1 MSDAEKKQIPIHEGL
16 FTWPS
21 DDPRLIASKCK
32 NCGQIIFPAQV
43 SCPSCCLEDVEQILL
58 SKRGTL
64 WTWTVQG
71 FYPKS
76 PPYAGPDTPE
86 TFVPFGVGY
95 IELSNEV
102 RIESRLT
109 ENNPEKLKVG
119 MEMELVVEKFKEDE
133 EGNEVMIFAFKP
145 VTG

>member
-1 MSDAEKKQIPIHEGL
+1 MSEAEKKQIPIHEGL

-32 NCGQIIFPAQV
+32 SCGQIIFPAQV
-43 SCPSCCLEDVEQILL
+43 SCPNCCLEDVEQILL
-58 SKRGTL
+58 SKKGTL

-95 IELSNEV
+95 VELSNEV

-109 ENNPEKLKVG
+109 ENDPEKLTVG

-133 EGNEVMIFAFKP
+133 EGNEVMIFAFQP

>member
-43 SCPSCCLEDVEQILL
+43 SCPNCCLEDVERILL

-109 ENNPEKLKVG
+109 ENNPEKLNVG

-133 EGNEVMIFAFKP
+133 EGNDVMIFAFKP

>member
-1 MSDAEKKQIPIHEGL
+1 MSEAEKKQIPIHEGL

-32 NCGQIIFPAQV
+32 NCGQIIFPAQE
-43 SCPSCCLEDVEQILL
+43 SCPNCCLEDVEQILL

-119 MEMELVVEKFKEDE
+119 MDMELVIEKFKEDE
-133 EGNEVMIFAFKP
+133 EGNDVMIFAFKP